1 MNQNPSVHPKQFPFG
16 EDLWCFYPNNS
27 LVWNQYKIQYPDLDL
42 LLDKQFTLCL
52 SGFLSDTYVGG
63 KKQMEGENFN
73 LLEQIQQKVFT
84 EQNGI
89 RLAKWGCLIECLAQ
103 KVFDRD
109 GCG

>member
-73 LLEQIQQKVFT
+73 LLEQIQQKCL
-84 EQNGI
+84 QNKMG
-89 RLAKWGCLIECLAQ
+89 LGLPNGD
-103 KVFDRD
+103 V
-109 GCG
+109 